1 MVLSLKDAVSLIASP
16 EPAHLFGFWKT
27 VHCLHWKCF
36 IEVLRSKAWLSNIDG
51 AKDYCLWL
59 LSLHPVM
66 KLPTVSCC
74 LRVGKSCF
82 IEIPYLT

>member
-36 IEVLRSKAWLSNIDG
+36 IEVLWSKA
-51 AKDYCLWL
+51 
-59 LSLHPVM
+59 
-66 KLPTVSCC
+66 
-74 LRVGKSCF
+74 
-82 IEIPYLT
+82 